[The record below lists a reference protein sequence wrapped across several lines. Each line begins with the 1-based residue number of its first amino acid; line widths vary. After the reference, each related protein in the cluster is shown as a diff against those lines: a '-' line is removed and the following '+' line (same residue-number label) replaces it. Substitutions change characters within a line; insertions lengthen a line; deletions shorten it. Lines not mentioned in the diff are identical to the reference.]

1 VLVDGPSRRRGAADA
16 APEGAGEDLQA
27 HAIQWGGRTPCNKI
41 VHFSMPED
49 AAAPNGDITG
59 RRVFVRIE
67 DAFSH
72 SLRGRP
78 VFSGTH
84 CMKGEKCY
92 AA

>member
-1 VLVDGPSRRRGAADA
+1 VLVDGPSKRQGPSSAA
-16 APEGAGEDLQA
+16 EDPGL
-27 HAIQWGGRTPCNKI
+27 AIQWSGRTPCNKI

-49 AAAPNGDITG
+49 AATPTVDITG
-59 RRVFVRIE
+59 EQVSVRIE

-84 CMKGEKCY
+84 CTKGEKCY